1 MTKRQ
6 VKPVDAAQSRTD
18 PAALGV
24 SIYQNPDYVVGL
36 LQQMVQR
43 GLITVEEIEHKN
55 EAASGDTRSKGAR
68 ADVDAGANAGPLGRL
83 SIAFGAE
90 GSRAQDSSTSSGA
103 VLRQRLEYSQA
114 YYLFLVRR
122 LLNEAK
128 RVKSLSGLADARDLV
143 VGDFVEYQ
151 ARFRADE
158 AGAILD
164 VATPELAAAVAR
176 YVEHRRT
183 IGSFDSIEGGYD
195 GLQVHLAKRRII
207 EEGSAE
213 FARAVAAAV
222 RVDFRSDATRQYY
235 GEVGQGDDLLHAIT
249 ICETE
254 HFITRDEDRLLDG
267 TFTVLGKVVTA
278 PEENPPIFDPN
289 KLLRRVNP
297 TYLEHAFEK
306 LHETTEAA
314 ATQRLPD
321 EVTDAP
327 AVDVTFRAR
336 IDGTAIKVLPVAIY
350 A

>member
-1 MTKRQ
+1 MTPKQ
-6 VKPVDAAQSRTD
+6 GEPVDASQSQTD
-18 PAALGV
+18 PVALGV
-24 SIYQNPDYVVGL
+24 SVYQNPDYVVGL

-55 EAASGDTRSKGAR
+55 EAASGDTRSKGAKT
-68 ADVDAGANAGPLGRL
+68 DVDAGVNAGPLGRL

-90 GSRAQDSSTSSGA
+90 GSRAQDRSTSSGA

-128 RVKSLSGLADARDLV
+128 RVRSLSGLADARGLV

-183 IGSFDSIEGGYD
+183 IKSFDSIEGGYD
-195 GLQVHLAKRRII
+195 GLQVHLEKRRII

-213 FARAVAAAV
+213 LARAVAAAV
-222 RVDFRSDATRQYY
+222 RIDFRSDATRQYY
-235 GEVGQGDDLLHAIT
+235 GEVGQGDDMLHAIT

-254 HFITRDEDRLLDG
+254 HFITGDEDRLLDG

-278 PEENPPIFDPN
+278 PEKDLPIFDPN
-289 KLLRRVNP
+289 KLLSRVNP
-297 TYLEHAFEK
+297 TYLEQAFEK
-306 LHETTEAA
+306 LHEATEAA
-314 ATQRLPD
+314 ATQRLAD
-321 EVTDAP
+321 GVTDAP
-327 AVDVTFRAR
+327 AVDLTFRAR

>member
-6 VKPVDAAQSRTD
+6 PTPAGGAQPQAD
-18 PAALGV
+18 PTALGV
-24 SIYQNPDYVVGL
+24 SVYQNPDYVVGL

-55 EAASGDTRSKGAR
+55 EAASADTKAR
-68 ADVDAGANAGPLGRL
+68 AGKADVDVGANAGPLGRL

-90 GSRAQDSSTSSGA
+90 GSRARDSSISSGD
-103 VLRQRLEYSQA
+103 VLRQRIEYSQA

-128 RVKSLSGLADARDLV
+128 RVRSLKGLADAGEV
-143 VGDFVEYQ
+143 MVGDFVEYK

-164 VATPELAAAVAR
+164 VATPELAAAVAK

-183 IGSFDSIEGGYD
+183 IGGFDSIEGGFD
-195 GLQVHLAKRRII
+195 GLQVYLAKRRIV

-213 FARAVAAAV
+213 FARAVATAV

-235 GEVGQGDDLLHAIT
+235 GEVGAGEDLLHAIT

-267 TFTVLGKVVTA
+267 TFTVLGKVVAA
-278 PEENPPIFDPN
+278 PAENPPIFDPN
-289 KLLRRVNP
+289 KLLSRVNP
-297 TYLEHAFEK
+297 AYLEYAFKK

-314 ATQRLPD
+314 ATDRLPA
-321 EVTDAP
+321 ELTDSP
-327 AVDVTFRAR
+327 AVDVKFRAR